1 MYDTEDEYTV
11 IQEDNSKYL
20 HKDEKETMVA
30 RNVDTEKEYSTL
42 QKAIDEATDGNTI
55 QVISEIS
62 TLASAEATVV
72 PEGLNVTIDVNGY
85 KINENNALFLSNLGE
100 LTITNSN
107 YNENNTI
114 NDDGGI
120 YNTGGSNVID
130 NSGILKL
137 NKIYIESTV
146 ECEM

>member
-1 MYDTEDEYTV
+1 
-11 IQEDNSKYL
+11 
-20 HKDEKETMVA
+20 MVA

-100 LTITNSN
+100 LTITNSIIMKQHHQLMMAV
-107 YNENNTI
+107 YI
-114 NDDGGI
+114 
-120 YNTGGSNVID
+120 
-130 NSGILKL
+130 IL
-137 NKIYIESTV
+137 V
-146 ECEM
+146 EVMLSIILEY